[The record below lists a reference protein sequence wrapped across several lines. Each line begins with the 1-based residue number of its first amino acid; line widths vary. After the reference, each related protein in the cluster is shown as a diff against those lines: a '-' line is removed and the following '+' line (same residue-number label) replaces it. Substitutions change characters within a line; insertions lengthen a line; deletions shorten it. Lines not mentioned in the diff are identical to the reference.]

1 MGIPVPPATSRCFI
15 PGKGFNWD
23 TSLKENKGSFSINR
37 VGCSMK
43 IIIIIKRNG
52 KAKQQ

>member
-15 PGKGFNWD
+15 PGKGFNWE
-23 TSLKENKGSFSINR
+23 TSLKENKRSFSINR
-37 VGCSMK
+37 VGWSMK
-43 IIIIIKRNG
+43 IIIIKRNG